1 MDTIENDLPVLT
13 HPSRDAL
20 SGFESLMGATTETDA
35 LQHLE
40 KAVRE
45 VGFDHMLFA
54 VIPQPKISVENAY
67 LRSNYPEKFRRH
79 YDANNLRAVDPT
91 VEYCFKS
98 NGPFVWMPQSFR
110 TAEQSY
116 LYEEA
121 AGHGLRVGVTLPIR
135 GVGGEVGMLTCA
147 RDQAPSHAFLKELGT
162 QLGALTLLRD
172 VAFDAI
178 NPYTAAPSAPAAAAA
193 PGEEVPELTA
203 RERECLTWLTA
214 GKTAWEIGRIMNI
227 SEAGVNFHVA
237 NLRTKFGVGRRND
250 VVLKAIRLGLV
261 SMPG

>member
-1 MDTIENDLPVLT
+1 MNAIENDLPVLT
-13 HPSRDAL
+13 PPSTDTM
-20 SGFESLMGATTETDA
+20 SGLESLMGANTETDA
-35 LQHLE
+35 LYNLE

-54 VIPQPKISVENAY
+54 VIPQPKVSVENAY
-67 LRSNYPEKFRRH
+67 LRSNYPQAFRQH
-79 YDANNLRAVDPT
+79 YDDNNLRVVDPT
-91 VEYCFKS
+91 VEYCFKA
-98 NGPFVWMPQSFR
+98 NGPFVWIPQSFK
-110 TAEQSY
+110 TAQQQS

-121 AGHGLRVGVTLPIR
+121 AGYGLRVGVTLPIR
-135 GVGGEVGMLTCA
+135 GIGGEVGMLTCA
-147 RDQAPSHAFLKELGT
+147 RDQAPGPAFLKELST

-178 NPYTAAPSAPAAAAA
+178 NPYTAPATPAAPAVPA
-193 PGEEVPELTA
+193 EEVPELTA
-203 RERECLTWLTA
+203 REQECLVWLTA
-214 GKTAWEIGRIMNI
+214 GKTAWEIGRIMSI

-237 NLRTKFGVGRRND
+237 NLRAKFGVGRRND